1 MSIPC
6 QRHRFDIP
14 ADVTYLNCA
23 YMAPIS
29 RITLAAGEAGLHRKL
44 HPWSVSAPDFFT
56 GPNELRDRVALLLDS
71 TPDDIAL
78 VPSVSYGIAV
88 AAANLPLRPG
98 QEVLILEE
106 AFPSMVYGW
115 REAAARAGA
124 TVVTVPRPA
133 ADDWTSAVLD
143 RIGERTV
150 VACLPHCHWTDG
162 GLLDLAV
169 ISARIREVGG
179 ALVVDATQ
187 SLGALP
193 LSVAEIQPDFLVAA
207 AYKWLLGPY
216 NLGYL
221 YVHPRHQGGRPLEQ
235 TWIGREGSEDF
246 AGLTR
251 YRDGFQPGARRFDA
265 GESSSFVNVPMAIA
279 ALGEILDWGVPAIQA
294 TLREA
299 TTRIAE
305 AAAPLGLSAVPADRR
320 AGHYLGLRSSR
331 PLPADLLRRLAAER
345 VFVSVRGP
353 ALRVT
358 PHLYND
364 AADGERFIGA
374 LGRALRG

>member
-6 QRHRFDIP
+6 QRDRFDIP
-14 ADVTYLNCA
+14 PDVTYLNCA

-29 RITLAAGEAGLHRKL
+29 RATLAAGDAGLTSKL

-56 GPNELRDRVALLLDS
+56 GPNRLRGQVAQLLGGRA
-71 TPDDIAL
+71 DDIAL
-78 VPSVSYGIAV
+78 VPSVSYGVAV
-88 AAANLPLRPG
+88 AAANLPLQPG
-98 QEVLILEE
+98 QRVLVLEE

-115 REAAARAGA
+115 REATARAGA
-124 TVVTVPRPA
+124 SVVTVPRPA
-133 ADDWTSAVLD
+133 DDDWTSAVLE
-143 RIGERTV
+143 RIDARTA

-162 GLLDLAV
+162 GLLDLAA
-169 ISARIREVGG
+169 IGARLREAGG

-216 NLGYL
+216 NLGFL
-221 YVHPRHQGGRPLEQ
+221 YVHPRHHGGMPLEQ

-279 ALGEILDWGVPAIQA
+279 ALGEILEWGVPAIQA

-299 TTRIAE
+299 TARIAE
-305 AAAPLGLSAVPADRR
+305 AAGPLGFTAVPPARR
-320 AGHYLGLRSSR
+320 AGHYLGLRSAR
-331 PLPADLLRRLAAER
+331 PLPPDLLGRLAAER

-364 AADGERFIGA
+364 AADGERFVSA
-374 LGRALRG
+374 LGRALDG